1 MDFYN
6 NLKAKEVFKFFEK
19 ISEIPRGSFN
29 EEAISNYLVEFAKER
44 NLEYYQDDIHNVVIK
59 KDASNDLKSA
69 PTIILQGHTDMVC
82 EKNSD
87 VEHDFFKD
95 PIRIIQKD
103 DMLYAD
109 GTTLGADNGIAVAI
123 MLAILDSDE
132 ISHPRLECLFT
143 SQEEVGLNGA
153 HALDPSQLDGKIM
166 INIDSEE
173 YGNFLVSCA
182 GGATVKLSL
191 DTNWTILE
199 GDYDIIEFK
208 VSGLMGG
215 HSGLNIIEERGNAI
229 KIMGRLLSELD
240 KNFAFELQ
248 GIQSGSK
255 DNAIPR
261 EATAILAINKDK
273 EDSLTQFI
281 TEWKNTL
288 KNELRGK
295 DNPVEINYKKIE
307 TEKVTVFNQSTKS
320 KLLYLLSTVPNGVN
334 SMSFDIEG
342 LVESSKNIGVVSQD
356 SNSINFLFSIRSSVE
371 SLLYSQ
377 INELQQIATVVHA
390 GFKLSGQYPGWEYS
404 PESAIRDLFIDVYK
418 NIEESEPK
426 VSAIHAGLE
435 CGILKEKLG
444 ELDIISI
451 GPNIYNPHSPDEHV
465 SISSIERIY
474 NLLLAVL
481 KESNKL

>member
-132 ISHPRLECLFT
+132 TSHPRLECLFT

-229 KIMGRLLSELD
+229 KILGRLLAELSND
-240 KNFAFELQ
+240 MSFE
-248 GIQSGSK
+248 IQNISGS
-255 DNAIPR
+255 
-261 EATAILAINKDK
+261 T
-273 EDSLTQFI
+273 
-281 TEWKNTL
+281 
-288 KNELRGK
+288 
-295 DNPVEINYKKIE
+295 
-307 TEKVTVFNQSTKS
+307 
-320 KLLYLLSTVPNGVN
+320 
-334 SMSFDIEG
+334 
-342 LVESSKNIGVVSQD
+342 NI
-356 SNSINFLFSIRSSVE
+356 
-371 SLLYSQ
+371 
-377 INELQQIATVVHA
+377 
-390 GFKLSGQYPGWEYS
+390 
-404 PESAIRDLFIDVYK
+404 
-418 NIEESEPK
+418 
-426 VSAIHAGLE
+426 
-435 CGILKEKLG
+435 
-444 ELDIISI
+444 
-451 GPNIYNPHSPDEHV
+451 
-465 SISSIERIY
+465 
-474 NLLLAVL
+474 
-481 KESNKL
+481 